1 MADGEGAS
9 ALAAPAPAEADED
22 RRLAEVRL
30 EALRN
35 HVVGLSFSGG
45 GIRSGTFAV
54 GFIQGLA
61 QVGLLR
67 RVDYLST
74 VSGGGYA
81 GAWLAAWLKRDGNP
95 LNVEHQLNPNRVVQA
110 KAERA
115 LLTPPGPG
123 QTESLSRVVDE
134 EPAPLHHL
142 RQYSSYLTPRPGLLT
157 ADTWTVI
164 AIWLR
169 NVSVN
174 LVMMLLP
181 LTMILVLIARTI
193 IYLYSYVSPTAI
205 NGDAAAYWACGVL
218 LAVGLVLLGLAFY
231 RNAEALGEFRE
242 VKVVGQYR
250 TGDTKKRPRVA
261 VVLRRQVLAPLVVA
275 VVFLTIPL
283 RGVIWGL
290 GVLFG
295 GATGG
300 PRLSDSNILHAVVD
314 YVNANLGLLDPP
326 NLVLHGVI
334 LGAIMGVCALIVS
347 AWNGIPLKGSAE
359 DSGGLWKYASSAFI
373 AGFSAGV
380 LIPLLEVLTRY
391 LNDVGRPELAATL
404 IPPLALLIVVAGLF
418 VEVALLGRSITEA
431 EREWWSR
438 LSALL
443 LIASLLWTVALVS
456 IVYVPAALLA
466 SGPVLRTA
474 LASGWLATTAFGVL
488 SGRRAQPKGGN
499 GDLLGTIAAVVPP
512 IFLVGFLGAASL
524 FAAHLVNMPPLTFP
538 DANQDWTAVGRYFQ
552 GVRGASFWSMIG
564 WLIALAF
571 LFWLGMKQI
580 DVNLFSLHAMYANRL
595 VRCYLGASRPRI
607 RWAERWGD
615 IHDTSAGG
623 GASSLS
629 DSGAPLSAV
638 DREKLKGLHEA
649 ALAIVPGTP
658 YDAKRLAENVRKRRE
673 VSIEIVKQAV
683 DQLVRDANPETGF
696 DPCDDIPLFDLGIGR
711 TLSKRTYWGPQ
722 LLINTTLNLVAGEDL
737 AWQDRKGESFVLTPR
752 YCGSKGVGYAR
763 MTEKTREN
771 LTLGRAITISGAAV
785 DPNMSFYQS
794 SSLTAFL
801 TIFNARLGQ
810 WMQNPRFPQWK
821 AEGPKFGDRLVSELF
836 GSTDDK
842 DAFIHLTDGGHFEN
856 LGVYELIRRRCRYII
871 AVDAGED
878 TDASDDNLAQ
888 LTRLCRIDFGVRIEL
903 DTDPLEPVKPN
914 VFSRTH
920 VVVGRV
926 HYEDVD
932 SGQVPGII
940 VYIKISMTGDEP
952 SDVLKYAKRD
962 PRFPHQPTDLRQSFT
977 DEQFESYR
985 ALGDH
990 IARDVFSDTVRRV
1003 RDERTWNE
1011 PADLEDYIRG
1021 NQRLFS
1027 SLRSRWAT
1035 APADHDARYIAVGR
1049 GVDPIPARHP
1059 QGTRAG
1065 HVESGPLPRAVR
1077 RHGEGPGQR
1086 LRIIP
1091 PTRRAA
1097 RGLADDPA
1105 HGERLDQPPPQGA
1118 QRPPHGPRLDER
1130 LPPLDRHESV
1140 PPPLAHYEVGV

>member
-1 MADGEGAS
+1 M
-9 ALAAPAPAEADED
+9 
-22 RRLAEVRL
+22 
-30 EALRN
+30 
-35 HVVGLSFSGG
+35 
-45 GIRSGTFAV
+45 
-54 GFIQGLA
+54 
-61 QVGLLR
+61 
-67 RVDYLST
+67 
-74 VSGGGYA
+74 
-81 GAWLAAWLKRDGNP
+81 
-95 LNVEHQLNPNRVVQA
+95 
-110 KAERA
+110 
-115 LLTPPGPG
+115 
-123 QTESLSRVVDE
+123 
-134 EPAPLHHL
+134 
-142 RQYSSYLTPRPGLLT
+142 
-157 ADTWTVI
+157 
-164 AIWLR
+164 
-169 NVSVN
+169 
-174 LVMMLLP
+174 
-181 LTMILVLIARTI
+181 
-193 IYLYSYVSPTAI
+193 
-205 NGDAAAYWACGVL
+205 
-218 LAVGLVLLGLAFY
+218 
-231 RNAEALGEFRE
+231 
-242 VKVVGQYR
+242 KVVGQYR

-552 GVRGASFWSMIG
+552 GVRGASFWSMIR

-629 DSGAPLSAV
+629 DWGAPLSAV

-888 LTRLCRIDFGVRIEL
+888 LIAALPDRLRRPHRTRHRPPRAREAQRLQ
-903 DTDPLEPVKPN
+903 PH
-914 VFSRTH
+914 SR
-920 VVVGRV
+920 RRR
-926 HYEDVD
+926 
-932 SGQVPGII
+932 P
-940 VYIKISMTGDEP
+940 
-952 SDVLKYAKRD
+952 
-962 PRFPHQPTDLRQSFT
+962 
-977 DEQFESYR
+977 R
-985 ALGDH
+985 ALRGRRQRPGAGDH
-990 IARDVFSDTVRRV
+990 RLYQDLDDRRRALRRLEVREARPPVPAPADRPAPVVHRRAVRELPRPG
-1003 RDERTWNE
+1003 RPHR
-1011 PADLEDYIRG
+1011 PRRLLRHRAPGSRRADLERARRPRG
-1021 NQRLFS
+1021 LHPRKSAAFL
-1027 SLRSRWAT
+1027 L
-1035 APADHDARYIAVGR
+1035 APEPLGDGARRPRRALHAGGR

-1065 HVESGPLPRAVR
+1065 HVESGPLSRAVR